1 LDRLY
6 EDKLDGIITKEF
18 FEEKNKLWSKE
29 QQDIFSLVEKHKKAN
44 ANYFEQGIKILELTQ
59 KLYSAYL
66 QESPEEKGQLVKLL
80 LSNCTLNDGNL
91 CPIYKKPF
99 NLLVEEPSRILWWR
113 LVDDFRNFCIS
124 DETEEVYQDLKEVI
138 NI

>member
-6 EDKLDGIITKEF
+6 EDKLDGIITKQF
-18 FEEKNKLWSKE
+18 FEEKNRLWSKE
-29 QQDIFSLVEKHKKAN
+29 QQDIFSLVEKHKEAN

-66 QESPEEKGQLVKLL
+66 QENSNKKGQLVNLL

-91 CPIYKKPF
+91 YPVYKKPF
-99 NLLVEEPSRILWWR
+99 NLLVKEPSRILWWR
-113 LVDDFRNFCIS
+113 RRDSNSRSKIF
-124 DETEEVYQDLKEVI
+124 Q
-138 NI
+138 